1 MGLVTI
7 LAALPADG
15 TSPAGML
22 ANSTGLVR
30 LTIALS
36 SADEQGQWQLVKKN
50 ADSGQWFFVNGALLT
65 VGADGVLVGQ
75 LEWTDSDASSNYHV
89 VQVSPQIPSGESVN
103 GAAGYLTAAT
113 LVSGPTMGASTVST
127 LHATGAITAD
137 STLSVAGALTA
148 SAALTVGTTLGVT
161 GAATFGS
168 TIAANGIATFSA
180 APVFAAGL
188 TASGAVANNF
198 SGSTGTFLTSS
209 GANTLSGTTTVAA
222 NKNLLCAA
230 GTTALDFSLGTGIF
244 ATPTG
249 AGTLSG
255 TTTIAANKNLLCA
268 AGTTSLDLSLGT
280 GAFLTSTGLN
290 TIGGDLLMASGK
302 VAGFG
307 APQALSGPGAV
318 NVTTIATNF
327 TSTGAGDA
335 LTLAN
340 GTRDGQLK
348 FVTHIVDGGSGV
360 ITPATPSGFAT
371 ATLTNVRDWVLF
383 LWTGAAWTVLAYSG
397 ATFA

>member
-15 TSPAGML
+15 ASPSGML
-22 ANSTGLVR
+22 ANTTGLVR
-30 LTIALS
+30 LTISLS
-36 SADEQGQWQLVKKN
+36 SLDEQGQWQLCQKN
-50 ADSGQWFFVNGALLT
+50 ADSGQWSFVNDPRAILTVGPNNNNGAL
-65 VGADGVLVGQ
+65 VGQ
-75 LEWTDSDASSNYHV
+75 IEWADQDAGANFHV
-89 VQVSPQIPSGESVN
+89 VQVSPQIPSGGSVN
-103 GAAGYLTAAT
+103 GAAGYLSAAT

-137 STLSVAGALTA
+137 STLSVAGALSA
-148 SAALTVGTTLGVT
+148 SASLSVGTTS
-161 GAATFGS
+161 TF
-168 TIAANGIATFSA
+168 TGIAHFNA

-188 TASGAVANNF
+188 TASGAVSNDF
-198 SGSTGTFLTSS
+198 SGGTGTFKTSS

-230 GTTALDFSLGTGIF
+230 GTSALDFSLGTGIF

-255 TTTIAANKNLLCA
+255 TTNIAANKNLTCS

-280 GAFLTSTGLN
+280 GAFLTTTGLN
-290 TIGGDLLMASGK
+290 TIGGDLLMSSGK
-302 VAGFG
+302 IVGFG
-307 APQALSGPGAV
+307 APQALSGPGAI
-318 NVTTIATNF
+318 NVTTLVTNF

-340 GTRDGQLK
+340 GTRAGQMKL
-348 FVTHIVDGGSGV
+348 VTHIVDGGSGV
-360 ITPATPSGFAT
+360 ITPTTASGFT
-371 ATLTNVRDWVLF
+371 TCTLTNVRDSVTLC
-383 LWTGAAWTVLAYSG
+383 WTGAAWTVASYVG
-397 ATFA
+397 ATFT